1 MTVTLDTIKA
11 RHSVR
16 AYTDKPIEAEKIQA
30 LQAEI
35 DACNSEGELSIKLV
49 TNEPQAFDSTM
60 AHYGKF
66 SGVRNYVVLAGPKNT
81 PNLEVRCGYYGE
93 RIALLAQDLGLN
105 TCWVAMTFK
114 KRYVKTLLSKGD
126 KLVVV
131 LALGY
136 GETQGIEHHNKDL
149 DQVSMAVPG
158 SGGAPDWFYHGVQ
171 AALLAPTAMNQQ
183 SFKLVYTDKQ
193 KDGKPYVIA
202 RSEGGFYSKVD
213 LGIVKY
219 HFEIGAGKDNF
230 VWPEAEA
237 DIN

>member
-1 MTVTLDTIKA
+1 MTITLDTIKA

-16 AYTDKPIEAEKIQA
+16 AYTDKPINLEQIEA

-35 DACNSEGELSIKLV
+35 DACNKEGNLAIKLV
-49 TNEPQAFDSTM
+49 TDDATAFDSTM

-66 SGVRNYVVLAGPKNT
+66 SGVRNYVILAGPKAND
-81 PNLEVRCGYYGE
+81 LEVRCGYYGE

-114 KRYVKTLLSKGD
+114 KRYVKTLVGAGNQ
-126 KLVVV
+126 LVVV

-149 DQVSMAVPG
+149 DQVSMAAPG
-158 SGGAPDWFYHGVQ
+158 SGGAPDWFYCGVK

-183 SFKLVYTDKQ
+183 NFKFVYSDK
-193 KDGKPYVIA
+193 KDENGKPYVIA
-202 RSEGGFYSKVD
+202 KNEGGFYSKVD
-213 LGIVKY
+213 LGIIKL

-230 VWPEAEA
+230 AWPAGEAVLE
-237 DIN
+237 

>member
-16 AYTDKPIEAEKIQA
+16 AYTDKPLNLEQIQA

-35 DACNSEGELSIKLV
+35 DACNKEGGLSIKLV
-49 TNEPQAFDSTM
+49 TDDSEAFDSAM

-66 SGVRNYVVLAGPKNT
+66 SGVRNYVILAGPKDT
-81 PNLEVRCGYYGE
+81 LNLEVRCGYYGE

-105 TCWVAMTFK
+105 SCWVALTFK
-114 KRYVKTLLSKGD
+114 KRYVKTLLGEGD

-136 GETQGIEHHNKDL
+136 GETQGIAHKNKDM
-149 DQVSMAVPG
+149 DRVCMSIP
-158 SGGAPDWFYHGVQ
+158 SSAPDWFYHGVK
-171 AALLAPTAMNQQ
+171 AALLAPTATNQQ
-183 SFKLVYTDKQ
+183 SFKLVYTDK
-193 KDGKPYVIA
+193 KRDGKPYVIA

-213 LGIVKY
+213 LGIVKL